1 MKFLYACPKSTSCY
15 IYSIIIPNSAERERE
30 RDDSKFGRRR
40 SGSNFTDGSL
50 LAGGR
55 LEEED
60 EEEQYIALCGGFQQP
75 KPSTAAKDPTR
86 PTPRRIRAHPFQSAR
101 MRLMRLSE
109 AAENLKRR
117 AATSVL
123 LGKENEARELL
134 VQKKKL
140 MQALERSKNRI
151 EVLDELSAKINE
163 AISLKETELIKYVAM
178 HPEIGR
184 EDPTQ
189 KIRFASAKCHSDE
202 AADKPN
208 DSAELGENSSLDLKN
223 YSDNVA
229 EKSKELEYGLSEN
242 SINSNDN
249 NMISSLKGLSSYR
262 DILEHIDMQLRLVEA
277 DVDKFINSQLLTAE
291 SKQKKNIELQM
302 LSEILKDILSIRERI
317 ASITGNIT
325 R

>member
-1 MKFLYACPKSTSCY
+1 MIL
-15 IYSIIIPNSAERERE
+15 NSAVGGVAVTLPTARFSPAV
-30 RDDSKFGRRR
+30 DWRRR
-40 SGSNFTDGSL
+40 MKRNNISPFVVAFSNQS
-50 LAGGR
+50 
-55 LEEED
+55 
-60 EEEQYIALCGGFQQP
+60 QALQLRTQLDQLHAE
-75 KPSTAAKDPTR
+75 SELTR
-86 PTPRRIRAHPFQSAR
+86 SKANSAR

>member
-1 MKFLYACPKSTSCY
+1 MIL
-15 IYSIIIPNSAERERE
+15 NSAVGGVAVILTTARFSPAV
-30 RDDSKFGRRR
+30 DWRRR
-40 SGSNFTDGSL
+40 MKRNNKSPFVVAFSNQSQTLQLRTQLDQLHAESEL
-50 LAGGR
+50 
-55 LEEED
+55 
-60 EEEQYIALCGGFQQP
+60 
-75 KPSTAAKDPTR
+75 TR
-86 PTPRRIRAHPFQSAR
+86 SKANSAR

-123 LGKENEARELL
+123 LGKESEARELL

-242 SINSNDN
+242 SINSIDN

-262 DILEHIDMQLRLVEA
+262 DLLEHIDMQLRLVEA

-317 ASITGNIT
+317 ASIKENIT
-325 R
+325 RY

>member
-1 MKFLYACPKSTSCY
+1 MIL
-15 IYSIIIPNSAERERE
+15 NSAVGGVAVILTTARFSPAV
-30 RDDSKFGRRR
+30 DWRRR
-40 SGSNFTDGSL
+40 MKRNNKSPFVVAFSNQSQTLQLRTQLDQLHAESEL
-50 LAGGR
+50 
-55 LEEED
+55 
-60 EEEQYIALCGGFQQP
+60 
-75 KPSTAAKDPTR
+75 TR
-86 PTPRRIRAHPFQSAR
+86 SKANSAR

-123 LGKENEARELL
+123 LGKESEARELL

-242 SINSNDN
+242 SINSIDN

-262 DILEHIDMQLRLVEA
+262 DLLEHIDMQLRLVEA

-317 ASITGNIT
+317 ASIKENIT

>member
-1 MKFLYACPKSTSCY
+1 MIL
-15 IYSIIIPNSAERERE
+15 NSAVGGVAVILTTARFSPAV
-30 RDDSKFGRRR
+30 DWRRR
-40 SGSNFTDGSL
+40 MKRNNKSPFVVAFSNQSQTLQLRTQLDQLHAESEL
-50 LAGGR
+50 
-55 LEEED
+55 
-60 EEEQYIALCGGFQQP
+60 
-75 KPSTAAKDPTR
+75 TR
-86 PTPRRIRAHPFQSAR
+86 SKANSAR

-123 LGKENEARELL
+123 LGKESEARELL

-242 SINSNDN
+242 SINSIDN

-262 DILEHIDMQLRLVEA
+262 DLLEHIDMQLRLVEA

-302 LSEILKDILSIRERI
+302 LSEILKDILSIRERY
-317 ASITGNIT
+317 
-325 R
+325 